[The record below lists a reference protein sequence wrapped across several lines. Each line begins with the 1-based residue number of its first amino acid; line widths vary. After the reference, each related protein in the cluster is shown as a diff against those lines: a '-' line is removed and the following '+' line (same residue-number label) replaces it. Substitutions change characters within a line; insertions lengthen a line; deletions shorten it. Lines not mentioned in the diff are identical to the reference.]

1 MNRMDRALGILLLLH
16 AQRTIGAPE
25 LARRFEVST
34 RTIYRDIETLAAV
47 GVPVYAEMGR
57 QGGFRLA
64 EGYFLPPVMFSEGEA
79 ISLLTGLALL
89 SRLRAT
95 PFAAELDSAGQ
106 KLLAAV
112 PPRLRS
118 PLAEAQRIV
127 GFEAPPYDSF
137 HPEQVDPAAGEDEP
151 PPAQVSQVITAFLR
165 CVLERHSVAIEYRAP
180 RREPTTHV
188 LAPHGLFWDRERWY
202 LVGQRVGR
210 GETPRVWRADRVRS
224 LKRHDRLTD
233 SPPPFD
239 VAQLLGRRWL
249 DDAIGQWTAEAPV
262 RIRMTPGQAD
272 RLRRDWYYGHAR
284 FEEDASGGVTMT
296 FGEDDREVVF
306 GLLRWLGPGAELL
319 APEEWR
325 DAFAADVRALLA
337 PYERARREKRRVGE
351 AREPG

>member
-89 SRLRAT
+89 RRLRAT
-95 PFAAELDSAGQ
+95 PFAAELDSAGL

-112 PPRLRS
+112 PPRLRA

-127 GFEAPPYDSF
+127 GFEAPPHDSF
-137 HPEQVDPAAGEDEP
+137 HPEQDDPAGEEETL
-151 PPAQVSQVITAFLR
+151 PAQVSQVITAFLR
-165 CVLERHSVAIEYRAP
+165 CVLDHHSVAIEYQAP
-180 RREPTTHV
+180 RREPATHL
-188 LAPHGLFWDRERWY
+188 LAPRGLFWDRERWY

-210 GETPRVWRADRVRS
+210 EEAPRTWRADRVRS

-239 VAQLLGRRWL
+239 VEQLLGRRWL
-249 DDAIGQWTAEAPV
+249 DAAIGQWSAEAPV
-262 RIRMTPGQAD
+262 RIRMTASQAE
-272 RLRRDWYYGHAR
+272 RLRCDWYYGHAR
-284 FEEDASGGVTMT
+284 FDEHASGDVTMT

-306 GLLRWLGPGAELL
+306 ALLRWLGPGAELL

-325 DAFAADVRALLA
+325 AAFAADVRAMLA
-337 PYERARREKRRVGE
+337 PYERPSREQRRAAEEMG
-351 AREPG
+351 PG